1 MGAGW
6 GAIAGGISDIGK
18 TVANAV
24 LTRQMMKWQEK
35 MRDTAYQATVR
46 DLDKAGL
53 NRALA
58 FGATGVHPA
67 STPGASSANIASGGS
82 SIESGARAGQLIKQS
97 FDQAKAVRF
106 EAERAEA
113 EASSAW
119 TAAENAN
126 RFKTAE
132 INLMDSQSLRNF
144 EDAKW
149 TVSRDKLTGAQERE
163 TKEREISTRVNRMLG
178 ESELPGARAKERFDQ
193 TEFGGTMREFR
204 RLMESV
210 PGGPRGYFRSNS
222 RY

>member
-1 MGAGW
+1 MAGW
-6 GAIAGGISDIGK
+6 GAIAGGVSDIGK

-35 MRDTAYQATVR
+35 MRDTAYQAMVR

-58 FGATGVHPA
+58 FGGGSARPA
-67 STPGASSANIASGGS
+67 SVPGASSANITPGGS
-82 SIESGARAGQLIKQS
+82 SIEGGARAGQLIQES
-97 FDQAKAVRF
+97 RDRAKAVGF
-106 EAERAEA
+106 ERDRAEA
-113 EASSAW
+113 EASNAW
-119 TAAENAN
+119 TVAENAN

-132 INLMDSQSLRNF
+132 INLMDSQSVRNF

-149 TVSRDKLTGAQERE
+149 IVSKDRLSGAQERE
-163 TKEREISTRVNRMLG
+163 TREREISTRVDRMLG
-178 ESELPGARAKERFDQ
+178 ETELPGARAKARFDE
-193 TEFGGTMREFR
+193 TEFGGAMREFR

-210 PGGPRGYFRSNS
+210 PGGPRGYFRSSS